1 MIWNRNAAAAHSRH
15 QAYATTGCGTHDCGL
30 EPAGRVAQGR
40 RLAPERAI
48 DGRALSFVQR
58 PARDR
63 ILNCRR
69 DRTGF
74 LRR

>member
-1 MIWNRNAAAAHSRH
+1 MPRPRTHRH
-15 QAYATTGCGTHDCGL
+15 QAYATAGCGTHDCGL
-30 EPAGRVAQGR
+30 EPAGRVALGHG
-40 RLAPERAI
+40 LAAERAI
-48 DGRALSFVQR
+48 DGRALSFDQR

-69 DRTGF
+69 DGTGF